1 MKLCIFQVFNA
12 LVFLK
17 RIPSKIINKVNKI
30 TIITNKIL
38 EVIKYLGCFDHL
50 QLKYRLGEAFFNCV
64 SIGFISL

>member
-1 MKLCIFQVFNA
+1 MKLCIFKC
-12 LVFLK
+12 LMPLSFLK
-17 RIPSKIINKVNKI
+17 GIPSKIINKVNKI